1 MANVDRNVEEKNLLV
16 SCLSIVNKLFKRL
29 VNNKLVDPENLV
41 YFMIYSTI
49 LGHFFLLNLLFAL
62 ADRIAGAFNK
72 TSTTRVVA
80 LDLSRAFQR
89 V

>member
-1 MANVDRNVEEKNLLV
+1 
-16 SCLSIVNKLFKRL
+16 
-29 VNNKLVDPENLV
+29 
-41 YFMIYSTI
+41 MIYNTI
-49 LGHFFLLNLLFAL
+49 LDHFFLLNLLFAV

-72 TSTTRVVA
+72 TSTNLVVA

>member
-1 MANVDRNVEEKNLLV
+1 
-16 SCLSIVNKLFKRL
+16 
-29 VNNKLVDPENLV
+29 
-41 YFMIYSTI
+41 MIYNTI

-72 TSTTRVVA
+72 TTTRVVA